1 MFRFPRLRRQTHIPP
16 QHTHVHYNTLT
27 RDRCAYALLSARQVL
42 PVSQQIPPPL
52 TYPMVCLQ
60 KEMSTIAKICLDS
73 LLRYTEECVDRGEPL
88 GEVRAR
94 AIETVRE
101 NPPLDMVE
109 AMVFMETVDVF
120 ERLPAVRVEEMM
132 LHFGGPQN
140 RATLDENQLLLEA
153 IAHVL

>member
-1 MFRFPRLRRQTHIPP
+1 
-16 QHTHVHYNTLT
+16 
-27 RDRCAYALLSARQVL
+27 
-42 PVSQQIPPPL
+42 
-52 TYPMVCLQ
+52 
-60 KEMSTIAKICLDS
+60 
-73 LLRYTEECVDRGEPL
+73 
-88 GEVRAR
+88 
-94 AIETVRE
+94 
-101 NPPLDMVE
+101 MVE